1 MKPMK
6 PIKPRLVVYF
16 DPDDQSAL
24 VQEVDEDNPEL
35 PVVKPKIKK
44 REGQD
49 VRGQIDGEEN

>member
-1 MKPMK
+1 MK

>member
-6 PIKPRLVVYF
+6 PTKPRLVVYF